1 MNSSYIVRVYVH
13 GTNIISRMPRLS
25 EVDAPSAEKAK
36 QMVREELVSENPNIQ
51 IKRITATPVQ
61 QEMK

>member
-1 MNSSYIVRVYVH
+1 
-13 GTNIISRMPRLS
+13 MPRLS